1 MSDEDVRGSAR
12 ALVDTQCLN
21 LSLGGALLS
30 VPAPIEVG
38 TIQDFM
44 LDLGG
49 HGIMV
54 QAEVRRC
61 QRITP
66 EAYEIGVA
74 FVAMDPADE
83 ALLRDYLSRQSAE
96 D

>member
-30 VPAPIEVG
+30 VPGPIEVG
-38 TIQDFM
+38 TVQDFM
-44 LDLGG
+44 LDVGG
-49 HGIMV
+49 HGILV

-61 QRITP
+61 QKTAPAAFEVGI
-66 EAYEIGVA
+66 A
-74 FVAMDPADE
+74 FVSMDPADE
-83 ALLRDYLSRQSAE
+83 TLLREYLSHHTTE